1 MEPIQKQVICK
12 KKTPKNITL
21 LYSVFST
28 QRNFSVATQVGK
40 PNCETADPSLSSR
53 LKYLNKC

>member
-1 MEPIQKQVICK
+1 MEPIQKQVICQ
-12 KKTPKNITL
+12 KTPKNITPS
-21 LYSVFST
+21 YSFFST
-28 QRNFSVATQVGK
+28 QRNFLVATQVGK